1 MNTNQLKEIIR
12 KHGCWLRGDG
22 GERAVLRSFDLRG
35 SDLRGA
41 NLRGAFLS
49 GSDLSG
55 AVLHGAV
62 LSDAVLRGAVL
73 RGAVLSDAVL
83 RGADLRGA
91 NLRGAILS
99 GADMRGAVLRW
110 GIPKIE
116 RLHSKILAAIE
127 SGGALEMGTWHTCET
142 THCRAGWAIHIAGE
156 FGRGLEWAL
165 GSGAAGALLFAVAYP
180 DQRVP
185 DFYASNEDAMDDIR
199 RCAAEENGGGK

>member
-22 GERAVLRSFDLRG
+22 GERAVLR
-35 SDLRGA
+35 GA
-41 NLRGAFLS
+41 
-49 GSDLSG
+49 DMSG
-55 AVLHGAV
+55 AVLRDADMSGAN
-62 LSDAVLRGAVL
+62 LSD
-73 RGAVLSDAVL
+73 
-83 RGADLRGA
+83 A
-91 NLRGAILS
+91 NLRGAILR

-165 GSGAAGALLFAVAYP
+165 GSGAAAALLFAVAYP
-180 DQRVP
+180 NQRVP
-185 DFYASNEDAMDDIR
+185 DFYSSNEDAMADIR